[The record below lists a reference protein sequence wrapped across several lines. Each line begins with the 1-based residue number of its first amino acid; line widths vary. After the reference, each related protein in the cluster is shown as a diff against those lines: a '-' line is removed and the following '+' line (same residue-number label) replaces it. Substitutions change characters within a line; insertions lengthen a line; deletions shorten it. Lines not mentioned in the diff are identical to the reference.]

1 VEGEFLMLQKSSLQK
16 MVVRLLLAGILLMV
30 CTGVALAADVSF
42 SPTSGSLIT
51 AGTPVSATITG
62 VLASDPVSIAV
73 TASGTTATS
82 YGVPSFTMPFQVD
95 GSTFTISG
103 SNVNTISL
111 SVAAPDGTHSVTNH
125 ALGTLLSGYTAQ
137 AGTYHNNGASITPT
151 ISGQPTSVTVT
162 LAGNAHTPISGSTL
176 TWDTT
181 GATVGSTITIT
192 IAGQSAT
199 YTIVAPTPERD
210 PNTVGGSGDG
220 APAAGPAAAQRGALQ
235 QQQQSTATST
245 VSVTSTGSVGS
256 GTLSAG
262 SVPGMAGSTASWTS
276 TVSSAP
282 ASGATVTTAISASP
296 GSQVQA
302 AIQSALGAQ
311 GLQSAPPAYSMTVTS
326 QGTTLGPGTLT
337 MTVPTSYVTG
347 LSAGGFAPGIVQVT
361 DGGQTNVF
369 TSGGGLTMSQDAV
382 TGLTTF
388 TTIVPGY
395 CTFEITGVKPLAS
408 AAGNTTVTATPSVTS
423 AVSQSVTMAPTTVPT
438 TLTAPA
444 KATAANDPLAS
455 FFAPLLNLL
464 NLG

>member
-1 VEGEFLMLQKSSLQK
+1 MLQKSSLQK

-235 QQQQSTATST
+235 QQQQSTCNINRFCYLPPVRWAAERSRPAPSR
-245 VSVTSTGSVGS
+245 VWPDLQPAGQVRFFRTGQRGNCDN
-256 GTLSAG
+256 GNLCK
-262 SVPGMAGSTASWTS
+262 PGFS
-276 TVSSAP
+276 
-282 ASGATVTTAISASP
+282 SP
-296 GSQVQA
+296 GSNS
-302 AIQSALGAQ
+302 ISIGCTGFTECSASIFNDGYLTGNYA
-311 GLQSAPPAYSMTVTS
+311 
-326 QGTTLGPGTLT
+326 GPGNAYYDSTDLICNRT
-337 MTVPTSYVTG
+337 FSGRFRTG
-347 LSAGGFAPGIVQVT
+347 
-361 DGGQTNVF
+361 DC
-369 TSGGGLTMSQDAV
+369 SG
-382 TGLTTF
+382 
-388 TTIVPGY
+388 Y
-395 CTFEITGVKPLAS
+395 
-408 AAGNTTVTATPSVTS
+408 
-423 AVSQSVTMAPTTVPT
+423 
-438 TLTAPA
+438 
-444 KATAANDPLAS
+444 
-455 FFAPLLNLL
+455 
-464 NLG
+464 